1 MLTEIERKKF
11 ELPASHEPYTDKYFL
26 RSNQVLKG
34 EGMNPYV
41 KMQVFIRKGPGRVF
55 GIEEAVAI
63 LDKYS
68 NIFDKGRV
76 LALPEGSA
84 YKPGEVVMQIEGPI
98 QEFIELE
105 TMYLGAMAG
114 KTSEAAGLKLDL
126 QSITQNAK
134 AVVDAAAGRPVMYFG
149 ARHWDWSR
157 DAEISKAAYD
167 GGITKCSTDIGAAT
181 FGGRGK
187 GTSPHVA
194 IIMFAAKYGLENA
207 SLEFTRAFDRHI
219 DPRIKRLTLID
230 TFNRELSDS
239 KMILEQIPDKVSGF
253 RLDTCKENIG
263 EGGTQNIFAG
273 LKIPPLSLA
282 MPGSTFLSQRKG
294 LPHETGNGVTIELAR
309 NFYKQLERLGFPE
322 KEVVLSS
329 GFADTRKV
337 AAFTAAEKRFGHN
350 SNSRRVGGMENAGIF
365 HKLYDALGVGGL
377 FKSIETKADTVEVDG
392 VRISKAGRFFRP
404 IERLEEVIV

>member
-1 MLTEIERKKF
+1 MREF
-11 ELPASHEPYTDKYFL
+11 NLPEKHEPYTDKYFL

-41 KMQVFIRKGPGRVF
+41 KMQVFIRKGPGRVY

-68 NIFDKGRV
+68 NIRDKGKI
-76 LALPEGSA
+76 LALPEGSQ
-84 YKPGEVVMQIEGPI
+84 YKPSEVVMQIEGPI

-114 KTSEAAGLKLDL
+114 ETSKRAGITLDFNSVKENAKKVVEAAD
-126 QSITQNAK
+126 
-134 AVVDAAAGRPVMYFG
+134 GRPVMYFG
-149 ARHWDWSR
+149 ARHWKYDE
-157 DAEISKAAYD
+157 DAKIARAAYE

-194 IIMFAAKYGLENA
+194 ILMFGAKYGIENA
-207 SLEFTRAFDRHI
+207 SLEFTKAFDRHI
-219 DPRIKRLTLID
+219 DPRVKRITLID

-239 KMILEQIPDKVSGF
+239 RMILAQIPDRVSGF
-253 RLDTCKENIG
+253 RLDTCGENIS
-263 EGGTQNIFAG
+263 EGGTKSNG
-273 LKIPPLSLA
+273 VPY
-282 MPGSTFLSQRKG
+282 
-294 LPHETGNGVTIELAR
+294 ETGNGVTIELVN
-309 NFYKQLERLGFPE
+309 NFYNQMKELGYQE
-322 KEVVLSS
+322 KEIVLSS
-329 GFADTRKV
+329 GFADARKI
-337 AAFTAAEKRFGHN
+337 AAFTAAEKRLGH
-350 SNSRRVGGMENAGIF
+350 RLFDG
-365 HKLYDALGVGGL
+365 LGVGGL

-404 IERLEEVIV
+404 IERLEEVMIR

>member
-1 MLTEIERKKF
+1 MAIKISPEKF
-11 ELPASHEPYTDKYFL
+11 SLPEKHEPYADKYFL

-68 NIFDKGRV
+68 NIFGKGRV
-76 LALPEGSA
+76 LALPEGSQ

-134 AVVDAAAGRPVMYFG
+134 AVVDAAPGRPVMYFG
-149 ARHWDWSR
+149 ARHWHWSR
-157 DAEISKAAYD
+157 DAEISRAAYD

-194 IIMFAAKYGLENA
+194 IIMFAAKYGVKTA
-207 SLEFTRAFDRHI
+207 SLEFTKAFDKHI

-239 KMILEQIPDKVSGF
+239 RMILEQIPDKVHGF

-263 EGGTQNIFAG
+263 EGGTPFNG
-273 LKIPPLSLA
+273 V
-282 MPGSTFLSQRKG
+282 
-294 LPHETGNGVTIELAR
+294 PHETGQGVTIELAN

-322 KEVVLSS
+322 KEIVLSS
-329 GFADTRKV
+329 GFADARKV

-377 FKSIETKADTVEVDG
+377 FKAIETKADIVEVDG

-404 IERLEEVIV
+404 IERLEEVVVR